1 MEGWDEIWMAR
12 DARMA
17 AGIDGFVLNQG
28 EASSR
33 RRRSADASGRLPA
46 ASVGRALAGATPLR
60 GPRDGGIGHRGW
72 AKDGQ
77 VPCVLCWSLN
87 YPADTY
93 VIARSPSPHASHK
106 PGAHGR
112 SRSPGAQ
119 LHVLW
124 AAIIRRRR
132 GDALAV
138 GSKGRHRRIA
148 LANCCVS
155 KTGYVRALFRHRD
168 CLCDNHHVAIPPTTY
183 GSIALP
189 RVSSSA

>member
-1 MEGWDEIWMAR
+1 MDGWTLASTGSSLIKVRLHRGGGGARTLLVGSPRLQSGERSLAQHHCAGLVMAEL
-12 DARMA
+12 
-17 AGIDGFVLNQG
+17 GIV
-28 EASSR
+28 
-33 RRRSADASGRLPA
+33 
-46 ASVGRALAGATPLR
+46 VGRWTSSVVAT
-60 GPRDGGIGHRGW
+60 
-72 AKDGQ
+72 
-77 VPCVLCWSLN
+77 CVCWSLN
-87 YPADTY
+87 YPAYTY

-132 GDALAV
+132 VDALAV
-138 GSKGRHRRIA
+138 GSRGRHRRIA

-155 KTGYVRALFRHRD
+155 KTGYVRALFRHLD

-189 RVSSSA
+189 RVSSSD